1 MESPGDD
8 NSASSKDEK
17 IRESESEPEEGEIT
31 DSQSENSYD
40 EDSTSENKE
49 SSEDSEEEDEEKISP
64 PCIRVIVVRSP
75 VLQTGSLF
83 IITAVKPATIGR

>member
-1 MESPGDD
+1 MPAVPVSGSTVESPGDD

-49 SSEDSEEEDEEKISP
+49 SSEDSEDEGMQGNNTQWP
-64 PCIRVIVVRSP
+64 
-75 VLQTGSLF
+75 
-83 IITAVKPATIGR
+83 

>member
-1 MESPGDD
+1 MPAGPVSGSTVESPGDD

-31 DSQSENSYD
+31 DSQSENSY

-49 SSEDSEEEDEEKISP
+49 SSEDSEDEGMQGNNTQWP
-64 PCIRVIVVRSP
+64 
-75 VLQTGSLF
+75 
-83 IITAVKPATIGR
+83 